1 MADLL
6 PLSSDELLS
15 TTRSIRKR
23 FDFDRPVPLELIY
36 ECIDLAT
43 QAPNGS
49 NSQDWHFVV
58 VTDPEKRRQLGE
70 IALGTVGQPPPSAE
84 ENYLGRVPVLVIPCI
99 VSMRDGKPR
108 FSTPAPL
115 YGSILPAVWSFCL
128 AARARGLGTRW
139 TTHML
144 HRSEESAAV
153 LGIPHEEI
161 TQVALIPVAFTIGT
175 DFKRGPRAPLD
186 QVVHVNSW

>member
-1 MADLL
+1 MAALL

-23 FDFDRPVPLELIY
+23 FDFDRPVPLELIN

-58 VTDPEKRRQLGE
+58 VTDPDKRRQLGE
-70 IALGTVGQPPPSAE
+70 FALSEVGQPPPPAE
-84 ENYLGRVPVLVIPCI
+84 ENYLARVPVLVIPCI

-108 FSTPAPL
+108 FSSPPPL

-139 TTHML
+139 TTRML
-144 HRSEESAAV
+144 HRADESAAL
-153 LGIPHEEI
+153 LGIPHESI
-161 TQVALIPVAFTIGT
+161 TQVALIPVGFTIGT
-175 DFKRGPRAPLD
+175 DFKRGPRVPLD
-186 QVVHVNSW
+186 EVVHVNSW